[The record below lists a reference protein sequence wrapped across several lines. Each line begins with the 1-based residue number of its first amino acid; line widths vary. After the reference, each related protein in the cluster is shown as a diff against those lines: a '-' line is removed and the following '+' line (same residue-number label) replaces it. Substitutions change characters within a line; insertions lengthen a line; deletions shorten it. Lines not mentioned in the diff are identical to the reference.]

1 MAAKIRGIKAASVT
15 IKLDIGANKPGGS
28 GKTLEDFLITLLS
41 ALGPEEEQEIILS
54 EMRIVHADILIGNE
68 VDNSSIRIF
77 DTDTLVAPH
86 AGDAVR
92 SFGTYEAIGCL
103 NSG

>member
-1 MAAKIRGIKAASVT
+1 
-15 IKLDIGANKPGGS
+15 
-28 GKTLEDFLITLLS
+28 
-41 ALGPEEEQEIILS
+41 
-54 EMRIVHADILIGNE
+54 MRIVHPDILIGNE

-77 DTDTLVAPH
+77 DADILVAPH

-92 SFGTYEAIGCL
+92 NFGNYEATGCR

>member
-1 MAAKIRGIKAASVT
+1 MAAKIRGIKAAGVT

-28 GKTLEDFLITLLS
+28 GKTLEDFLITLAS
-41 ALGPEEEQEIILS
+41 ALGPGEDQEIILP
-54 EMRIVHADILIGNE
+54 EMRIVHADILLGNE

-77 DTDTLVAPH
+77 DADILVAPH

-92 SFGTYEAIGCL
+92 SFGNYEATGCR
-103 NSG
+103 NPG

>member
-1 MAAKIRGIKAASVT
+1 
-15 IKLDIGANKPGGS
+15 
-28 GKTLEDFLITLLS
+28 
-41 ALGPEEEQEIILS
+41 
-54 EMRIVHADILIGNE
+54 MRIVHADILIGNE

-77 DTDTLVAPH
+77 DADILVAPH

-92 SFGTYEAIGCL
+92 SFGNYEATGCR